1 MSIVRSPARPAWHE
15 KEYWIFCDESV
26 QEGSKFS
33 NCFGG
38 VIVPASCHAEVEN
51 RLRIAKAE
59 IGFLK
64 EIKWQRVTEQ
74 WLPGYQRMIT
84 AFFDVIRAGD
94 VRMRVMFRASDAS
107 PGSQSR
113 ALRDESYFKLYYQ
126 FIKHA
131 FGLAYVPDRSD
142 GTRLRLFFDQF
153 PHTREKVIQFKG
165 VLGALPEAPRLRHAR
180 LHVSPDHITEVDSKE
195 HVLLQ
200 CVDLVLGA
208 MAFRLNEMHLI
219 KPAGQRQRGKR
230 TVAKDRLY
238 RHILAEI
245 CTLKPAF
252 NPKISTAAQPFPEG
266 AWSMPYRHWLF
277 VPQSPA
283 A

>member
-1 MSIVRSPARPAWHE
+1 MIANPPQQSTWQE

-38 VIVPASCHAEVEN
+38 VIVPVSRHPRVEN
-51 RLRIAKAE
+51 QLRIAKAR

-64 EIKWQRVTEQ
+64 EIKWQRVTEK
-74 WLPGYQRMIT
+74 WLDGYAEMVT
-84 AFFDVIRAGD
+84 AFFDVIRNGD
-94 VRMRVMFRASDAS
+94 VRMRVMFRATDS
-107 PGSQSR
+107 PSENPSR
-113 ALRDESYFKLYYQ
+113 AQRDESYFKLYYQ

-131 FGLAYVPDRSD
+131 FGLAHVPERAD

-153 PHTREKVIQFKG
+153 PHTREKVMQFKG
-165 VLGALPEAPRLRHAR
+165 FLGALPSAASLRHAL

-208 MAFRLNEMHLI
+208 MAFRLNEMHLV
-219 KPAGQRQRGKR
+219 KPEGQRQRGKR

-238 RHILAEI
+238 RHVLAEI
-245 CTLKPAF
+245 RTLKPAF
-252 NPKISTAAQPFPEG
+252 NPKLSTAAQPFPEG
-266 AWSMPYRHWLF
+266 TWSMPYRHWLF
-277 VPQSPA
+277 VPQAPTE
-283 A
+283 